1 MDRRFEFNIIGLI
14 CMIIGGTLLKNS
26 DIPYGI
32 QTISIVIWCIICLAL
47 SVETSYSDDDEENS
61 GD

>member
-1 MDRRFEFNIIGLI
+1 MGRRFEFNIIGLI

-26 DIPYGI
+26 DIPYDI
-32 QTISIVIWCIICLAL
+32 QTISIVLWCIVCFAL
-47 SVETSYSDDDEENS
+47 SVETSDDDEENS